1 LHEVHADGSAMP
13 ARRRRRSYLEL
24 LKRAGAGWMND
35 RAASMGAAL
44 AYYSAFSL
52 APLLIIVI
60 ALAGLIFGVDTARRA
75 VVAQFADLVGPV
87 GAGAIE
93 YLLGA
98 ASTFGSGAIAAAAS
112 GVALLIGATTVLV
125 ELQDDLDR
133 IWKAPPRKDGA
144 LLAFVRV
151 RLCSFGLI
159 LGFGFLLL
167 VSLIV
172 AASIAALSQR
182 WQIDDARLMF
192 AADFALAIAAFTVL
206 FAMLFKWL
214 PNVPMRWSDVW
225 AGAATTA
232 LLFNLGRLAIG
243 FYLGQAMT
251 SSAYAAAGSILA
263 LLLWLYYSAQI
274 FLFGAEIT
282 AAWARHPEPDA
293 PTAQA
298 HAAGATRWRRHRAA
312 IPH

>member
-1 LHEVHADGSAMP
+1 VSGTAGLLRP
-13 ARRRRRSYLEL
+13 TRRSYLEM
-24 LKRAGAGWMND
+24 LKRAGAAWVDD

-44 AYYSAFSL
+44 AFYSAFSL

-60 ALAGLIFGVDTARRA
+60 ALAGLIFGIDVARRA
-75 VVAQFADLVGPV
+75 VVAQFSELVGPI

-98 ASTFGSGAIAAAAS
+98 ASSSGSGLIAAAAS
-112 GVALLIGATTVLV
+112 AVALLIGATTVLV

-144 LLAFVRV
+144 LLSFVRV

-167 VSLIV
+167 VSLVV
-172 AASIAALSQR
+172 AACIAALSQR
-182 WQIDDARLMF
+182 WQLDDARLLF
-192 AADFALAIAAFTVL
+192 AVDFALAIAVFTVL

-225 AGAATTA
+225 TGAATTA
-232 LLFNLGRLAIG
+232 ILFNLGRLAIG
-243 FYLGQAMT
+243 FYLGQGLT

-282 AAWARHPEPDA
+282 YASACHSAS
-293 PTAQA
+293 
-298 HAAGATRWRRHRAA
+298 GA
-312 IPH
+312 

>member
-1 LHEVHADGSAMP
+1 MP
-13 ARRRRRSYLEL
+13 HSYFEM
-24 LKRAGAGWMND
+24 LKRAGAAWIDD

-44 AYYSAFSL
+44 AFYSAFSL

-60 ALAGLIFGVDTARRA
+60 AVAGMVFGIDVARRA
-75 VVAQFADLVGPV
+75 VVEQFAALVGPV

-98 ASTFGSGAIAAAAS
+98 AASSGSGILATVVSA
-112 GVALLIGATTVLV
+112 VALLVGATTVLV

-133 IWKAPPRKDGA
+133 IWKAPPRKDSA
-144 LLAFVRV
+144 LLSFVRV
-151 RLCSFGLI
+151 RLWSFGLI

-167 VSLIV
+167 VSLVV
-172 AASIAALSQR
+172 AACIAALSQR
-182 WQIDDARLMF
+182 WEIDDARLMF
-192 AADFALAIAAFTVL
+192 GADFLLAIAVFTVL

-214 PNVPMRWSDVW
+214 PSVSMRWADVW
-225 AGAATTA
+225 SGAATTA
-232 LLFNLGRLAIG
+232 VLFNLGRLAIG
-243 FYLGQAMT
+243 FYLGQGMT

-282 AAWARHPEPDA
+282 YARACCSGSHS
-293 PTAQA
+293 PTAVPRP
-298 HAAGATRWRRHRAA
+298 AGATRWRRHRAA
-312 IPH
+312 VNHP